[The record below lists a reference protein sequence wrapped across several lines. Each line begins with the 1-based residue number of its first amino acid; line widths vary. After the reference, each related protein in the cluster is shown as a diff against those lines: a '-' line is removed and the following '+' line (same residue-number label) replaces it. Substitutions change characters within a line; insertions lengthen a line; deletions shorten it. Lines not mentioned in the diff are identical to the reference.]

1 MDSDGAAAFA
11 AYLEHLSED
20 DLRAVA
26 LAHAP
31 SEPPSSP
38 TRIRSQPER
47 LAACLADPRTFD
59 AVFGPPGDREPIGR
73 LSPFLVFAV
82 AVERAHADVQH
93 SGFVPEWLGPRRRV
107 PVFGPADLRD
117 FLADPWRRL
126 FLVRLL
132 GSYTHVTSGSV
143 FVPTRRGYRRQRF
156 SELDPVRLAGL
167 LEVVPASERPGIYR
181 RLGDLA
187 LFLTGVFPDHTATS
201 GFGPVAEARLLRAG
215 RLSATKWPD
224 ASNSP
229 MALGESG
236 AVGLL
241 EELGRR
247 WYRLCAD
254 AVAPPRSRDLD
265 VVAELSSRF
274 NEGRRILNLV
284 TDRYLFPLRDRWF
297 GPAIG

>member
-1 MDSDGAAAFA
+1 MDPDGVAAFA
-11 AYLEHLSED
+11 AYLEHLTDE
-20 DLRAVA
+20 DLRAISPA
-26 LAHAP
+26 GSGAAAARMR
-31 SEPPSSP
+31 SEP
-38 TRIRSQPER
+38 QL
-47 LAACLADPRTFD
+47 LAARLADPATFA
-59 AVFGPPGDREPIGR
+59 AVFGPPGDDEPLGR
-73 LSPFLVFAV
+73 LSPFLVFAA
-82 AVERAHADVQH
+82 AVERAHADIDQA
-93 SGFVPEWLGPRRRV
+93 GFVPEWLGPRRRV
-107 PVFGPADLRD
+107 PVFGPTDLRN

-167 LEVVPASERPGIYR
+167 LEVVPASERAGIYR

-201 GFGPVAEARLLRAG
+201 GFGPVGEARLLRAG
-215 RLSATKWPD
+215 RLPAAKWPD
-224 ASNSP
+224 GAGSP

-236 AVGLL
+236 PVGLL

-254 AVAPPRSRDLD
+254 AVASPRSRDLD
-265 VVAELSSRF
+265 VVAELSTRF
-274 NEGRRILNLV
+274 VEGRRILNLV

>member
-1 MDSDGAAAFA
+1 MDPDGAAAYA
-11 AYLEHLSED
+11 AYLEHLTDD
-20 DLRAVA
+20 DLRAMSSA
-26 LAHAP
+26 GSGAEP
-31 SEPPSSP
+31 RQIRSEP
-38 TRIRSQPER
+38 R
-47 LAACLADPRTFD
+47 LLADRLADPATFA
-59 AVFGPPGDREPIGR
+59 AVFGPPGDDGPLGR
-73 LSPFLVFAV
+73 VSPFLVFAA
-82 AVERAHADVQH
+82 AVERAHADVLH
-93 SGFVPEWLGPRRRV
+93 AGFVPEWLGPRRRV

-201 GFGPVAEARLLRAG
+201 GFGPVGEARLLRAG
-215 RLSATKWPD
+215 RLAATKWPEGGS
-224 ASNSP
+224 AP

-254 AVAPPRSRDLD
+254 AVPPPRSRDLD
-265 VVAELSSRF
+265 VVVELSTRF
-274 NEGRRILNLV
+274 VQGRRILNLV
-284 TDRYLFPLRDRWF
+284 TDRYLFPLRERWF